1 MAVDGVSVAIQAL
14 LFVGIYYYAGER
26 TKWAQTTGEKIAFLL
41 CIFAVAE
48 IMVSYLSSVVLKKLS
63 TGKK

>member
-1 MAVDGVSVAIQAL
+1 LAVDGVSVAIQVL
-14 LFVGIYYYAGER
+14 LFVGIGYYAGER
-26 TKWAQTTGEKIAFLL
+26 TTWAQTTGEKIAFLL
-41 CIFAVAE
+41 FIFAVAE

>member
-1 MAVDGVSVAIQAL
+1 MGA
-14 LFVGIYYYAGER
+14 EHR
-26 TKWAQTTGEKIAFLL
+26 KKIALLL
-41 CIFAVAE
+41 CIFAVAG